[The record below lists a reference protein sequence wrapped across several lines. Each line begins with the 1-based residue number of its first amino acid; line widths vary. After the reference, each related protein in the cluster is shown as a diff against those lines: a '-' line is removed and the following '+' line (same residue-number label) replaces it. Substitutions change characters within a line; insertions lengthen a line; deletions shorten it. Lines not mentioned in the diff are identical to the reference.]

1 MSGTD
6 GIEAAP
12 AALATASV
20 KVRDSF
26 ARVCE
31 GSDFVARALRAD
43 ASLFAHLVESAD
55 LERSLSA
62 ADFAARAPPVPADTT
77 AAEARW
83 MAELRR
89 WRRREFVRIA
99 WRDLANWAPLT
110 ETLRQQR
117 VLGALEIAD
126 AAQAERR
133 QPLGRLRPDPL

>member
-26 ARVCE
+26 ARVCD
-31 GSDFVARALRAD
+31 GSDFVARALRTD
-43 ASLFAHLVESAD
+43 ASLIAHLIDSAD
-55 LERSLSA
+55 LERTLGA
-62 ADFAARAPPVPADTT
+62 GDFAARAPPVPADTT
-77 AAEARW
+77 GAEAQW

-99 WRDLANWAPLT
+99 WRDLADWAPLS
-110 ETLRQQR
+110 ETLR
-117 VLGALEIAD
+117 
-126 AAQAERR
+126 
-133 QPLGRLRPDPL
+133 